1 MNVRSTFVLAT
12 TVALFASLADEA
24 SAQRRRPAPSIS
36 PAVASQVAPASVVIA
51 AMADLTCVIS
61 AYEDQA
67 KTQPIAN
74 GAQLAYGGGAPAAWI
89 YASVKNSG
97 AGGASNPFVIS
108 LTTNVN
114 GSLKTTTQTV
124 PNLNAGL
131 WQPIAPFKIP
141 FQSTSN
147 EIKVQVAADTGG
159 ANAESNEGNNSC
171 SIAFEADVV
180 H

>member
-1 MNVRSTFVLAT
+1 MNARSIFVLAT
-12 TVALFASLADEA
+12 TVALLGALVDEA
-24 SAQRRRPAPSIS
+24 SAQRSRPSSTIS
-36 PAVASQVAPASVVIA
+36 PTVASHISTTTAIAS
-51 AMADLTCVIS
+51 AMPDLTCVIA

-67 KTQPIAN
+67 KTKPILN
-74 GAQLAYGGGAPAAWI
+74 GAHLLYGGGAPSAWI
-89 YASVKNSG
+89 DAKVKNSG
-97 AGGASNPFVIS
+97 GGGAPNAFVIS

-114 GSLKTTTQTV
+114 GGLKTTTQTV

-131 WQPIAPFKIP
+131 WQPIAPFQIP
-141 FQSTSN
+141 FQGTSN

-171 SIAFEADVV
+171 SIAFKADVV